1 MTDLGMAP
9 EFNHGRRLSV
19 GEFEAAIIA
28 VQRTLPAMPTETQDR
43 AARRAQLELTIDHRL
58 GVEFPRERR
67 DALWAV
73 QQRIERRRLRLVL
86 WRLLPRVLG
95 GGVDQRAQGLA
106 RQVVDEYAAVLNR
119 EELNAF
125 FGAEGTASPT
135 LPARD

>member
-1 MTDLGMAP
+1 MER

-19 GEFEAAIIA
+19 DEFEAAIIA
-28 VQRTLPAMPTETQDR
+28 LQRTLPAMPTETQDR
-43 AARRAQLELTIDHRL
+43 DARRAQLDLTIDHRL

-95 GGVDQRAQGLA
+95 GGADPRARGLA
-106 RQVVDEYAAVLNR
+106 RQVVDEYAAVLSR
-119 EELNAF
+119 EELKSF
-125 FGAEGTASPT
+125 FGAEETASPT